1 MSVKEVQTITILI
14 IIFLGIIFLILII
27 NLFKNHLILVNKRI
41 ILLSKKEKSKLS
53 SISTHDTSALKKN
66 LKAEKL

>member
-1 MSVKEVQTITILI
+1 MKEVQTITVLI

-27 NLFKNHLILVNKRI
+27 NLFKNHLILVNKKI
-41 ILLSKKEKSKLS
+41 ILLSKKETSKLS
-53 SISTHDTSALKKN
+53 SIPTHDTSVLKKN